1 MTVLSAY
8 CQVLP
13 DRLESFR
20 SASHKNKTAAR
31 LEAGCERFDYYVSD
45 DEPLM
50 YVFVEEWSSL
60 AHLQAHFA
68 TPHFAEFMA
77 TVESCLAAA
86 PEIRIFEATLTD

>member
-1 MTVLSAY
+1 MTVLTAY

-13 DRLESFR
+13 EKVDQFR
-20 SASHKNKTAAR
+20 SASRKNKAAAR
-31 LEAGCERFDYYVSD
+31 LEEGCERFDYYVSD
-45 DEPLM
+45 DEPLKF
-50 YVFVEEWSSL
+50 VFVEEWTTL

-86 PEIRIFEATLTD
+86 PDIRIFEAQLTE